1 MDLALKCL
9 SRRAYS
15 HSKIVA
21 KLGQAGFDETEINE
35 CVRRLEDWGYLN
47 DREFG
52 MSRIATLQARL
63 KSRNYVEGD
72 LEAQGISHEL
82 VQELLAEFYPEEME
96 PEIASELLQKK
107 PRKKSKGYALLLRAG
122 FSESTIHRCFPDL
135 LI

>member
-15 HSKIVA
+15 RSKIAA
-21 KLGQAGFDETEINE
+21 KLNRAGFDEIQINE
-35 CVRRLEDWGYLN
+35 CVRRLENWGYLN

-52 MSRIATLQARL
+52 INRIATLQARL
-63 KSRNYVEGD
+63 KSRNYVAGD
-72 LEAQGISHEL
+72 LEAQGISHES

-96 PEIASELLQKK
+96 AEIACKLLERKPNKK
-107 PRKKSKGYALLLRAG
+107 NKGYALLLRAG

-135 LI
+135 FV